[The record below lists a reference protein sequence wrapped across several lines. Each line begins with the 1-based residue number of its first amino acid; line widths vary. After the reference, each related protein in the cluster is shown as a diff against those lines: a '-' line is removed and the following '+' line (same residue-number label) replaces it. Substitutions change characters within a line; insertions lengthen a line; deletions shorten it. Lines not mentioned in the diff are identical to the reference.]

1 MRPPPQDVDRHV
13 LALRQSVAALR
24 RHAELSPWRL
34 LLDAG
39 RRRSVERG
47 LQLYTRSLIELARR
61 IGPVAERNPAA
72 YPSSIACLTA
82 AKVLP
87 SDLADRLQTFA
98 TQGDALGKGAI
109 RLSRKQMAAMLDEH
123 LDDFDELADHVE
135 RWLAERRAQ

>member
-34 LLDAG
+34 LLDAS

-61 IGPVAERNPAA
+61 IGPAAERNPAA
-72 YPSSIACLTA
+72 YPSSIACLMA

-87 SDLADRLQTFA
+87 SDLGERLRDFA

-109 RLSRKQMAAMLDEH
+109 RLSRKQMAAMLDEQ
-123 LDDFDELADHVE
+123 LDDLDELAEHVE
-135 RWLAERRAQ
+135 RWLAERRPQ